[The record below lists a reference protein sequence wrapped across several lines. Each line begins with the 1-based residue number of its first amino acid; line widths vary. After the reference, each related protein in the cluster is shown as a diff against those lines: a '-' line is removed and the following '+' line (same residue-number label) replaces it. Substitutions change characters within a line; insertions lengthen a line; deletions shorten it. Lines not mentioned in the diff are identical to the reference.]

1 MIQRGDQII
10 FDSNHVLK
18 IQKLHANNISVS
30 SNHINNINLKKLI
43 HIHDNS
49 ILIEGIKT
57 VNNLI
62 TNKLLSS
69 TNDKNENIQTLQGAD
84 LNIKSIKLEYING
97 INWGNFI
104 NSVWLKNKP
113 VPITGNVRVKGLLNI
128 GKIVDSEEYIT
139 LNTDQNITGSIYI
152 NKFHV
157 PNMTTN
163 TLNGIK
169 INKDCAIIGS
179 NNAIECE
186 FLFCSIKFNL
196 HALIKQN

>member
-1 MIQRGDQII
+1 M
-10 FDSNHVLK
+10 LK

-30 SNHINNINLKKLI
+30 SNHINNINLKKMI

-49 ILIEGIKT
+49 TLIEGIKT
-57 VNNLI
+57 VNNVI
-62 TNKLLSS
+62 SNKLLSS
-69 TNDKNENIQTLQGAD
+69 TNINMNEYIHLQGAD
-84 LNIKSIKLEYING
+84 FNIKNIKLEYING
-97 INWGNFI
+97 INWRKFI

-113 VPITGNVRVKGLLNI
+113 VPITGNVRVKGQLNI
-128 GKIVDSEEYIT
+128 SKIIDAEEYVT

-163 TLNGIK
+163 TLNGIR
-169 INKDCAIIGS
+169 INRDCAVIGA

-186 FLFCSIKFNL
+186 LLFYLLNL
-196 HALIKQN
+196 ICML